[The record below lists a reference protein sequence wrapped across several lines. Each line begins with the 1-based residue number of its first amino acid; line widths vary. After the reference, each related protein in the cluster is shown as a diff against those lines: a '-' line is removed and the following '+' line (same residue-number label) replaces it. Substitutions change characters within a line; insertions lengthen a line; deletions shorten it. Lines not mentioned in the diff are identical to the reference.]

1 MIHHTGQLSDVD
13 IHNEC
18 RTSNSLRIHPFHL
31 AQLKAAS
38 YDITPSIIA
47 MSAKTGMLETV
58 YRERQYPFR
67 HFIVVSPKDSILLVS
82 NEYIRLPPYI
92 AGQVVSRVSK
102 IAEGFGHISTS
113 VDPGWSGA
121 LLIALRNPT
130 KKPLRIYVGSSLYS
144 KASDNPLATVS
155 FVYLNSPAHI
165 HKAEACCGMQID
177 LLEKMCYQKRSGI
190 CAWWQRAL
198 HPKRR
203 AFTDFFFHYCEGNAE
218 QQDLHHWDE
227 FIQTFSGR
235 NERLESAASDESAA
249 VHRQKKTA
257 PCDFIV
263 RETVLSRAACFTQSH
278 ALLLRGLVIAAVI
291 VLLLLALR
299 GK

>member
-18 RTSNSLRIHPFHL
+18 RTHNSLRIHPFHL

-47 MSAKTGMLETV
+47 MSVKTGMLETV
-58 YRERQYPFR
+58 FRERQYPFR

-92 AGQVVSRVSK
+92 AGYVVSRASK
-102 IAEGFGHISTS
+102 ITEGFGHISAS

-121 LLIALRNPT
+121 LLIALSNPT
-130 KKPLRIYVGSSLYS
+130 GKPLRIYVGSSLYS
-144 KASDNPLATVS
+144 RASDHPLATVS

-165 HKAEACCGMQID
+165 HKAEACCGMRTDQ
-177 LLEKMCYQKRSGI
+177 LEKLCYRKRSGI
-190 CAWWQRAL
+190 CARWQRAL

-203 AFTDFFFHYCEGNAE
+203 AFTDFFFHYCEANAE
-218 QQDLHHWDE
+218 QQDLQHW
-227 FIQTFSGR
+227 
-235 NERLESAASDESAA
+235 
-249 VHRQKKTA
+249 
-257 PCDFIV
+257 
-263 RETVLSRAACFTQSH
+263 
-278 ALLLRGLVIAAVI
+278 
-291 VLLLLALR
+291 
-299 GK
+299 